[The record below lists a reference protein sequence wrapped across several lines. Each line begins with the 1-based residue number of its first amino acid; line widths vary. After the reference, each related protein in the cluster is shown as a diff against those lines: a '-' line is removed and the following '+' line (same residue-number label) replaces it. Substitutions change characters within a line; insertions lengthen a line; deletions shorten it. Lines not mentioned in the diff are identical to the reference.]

1 MPMHIF
7 LRRLITKISSNL
19 ARYWGKN

>member
-1 MPMHIF
+1 MHIF